1 MGSESGWSFVR
12 TAAGGWMW
20 KQALPGKQGISKHS
34 CRTFETLADC
44 IGDAKLH
51 GYDENA
57 SRASSKQS
65 TLFDDEN
72 RIP

>member
-1 MGSESGWSFVR
+1 
-12 TAAGGWMW
+12 MW

-57 SRASSKQS
+57 SRAASNQS

>member
-1 MGSESGWSFVR
+1 
-12 TAAGGWMW
+12 MW

-57 SRASSKQS
+57 SRASSNQS
-65 TLFDDEN
+65 TLFDDKN